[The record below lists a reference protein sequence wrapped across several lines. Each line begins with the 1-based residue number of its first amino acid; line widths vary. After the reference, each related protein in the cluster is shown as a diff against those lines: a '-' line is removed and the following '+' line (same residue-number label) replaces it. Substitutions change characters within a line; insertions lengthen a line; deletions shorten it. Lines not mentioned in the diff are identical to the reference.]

1 MFMVSSEGWCLG
13 RLSSFSGCGGSKR
26 KREGVRLRLRG
37 SWGIQGQ
44 SKSSAFSVESQFFR
58 NRLPYLNFGY
68 F

>member
-1 MFMVSSEGWCLG
+1 MVSSEGWCLG
-13 RLSSFSGCGGSKR
+13 RPSSLSGCGGSKR

-44 SKSSAFSVESQFFR
+44 NKSAAFSVPFQFFR
-58 NRLPYLNFGY
+58 NRLPYLNFVY